1 VVDQPSFQI
10 SIYLLIP
17 NKGHKY
23 LYLYQMQLNCFY
35 ELLFLILLL
44 YKKTM
49 SMIPKNF
56 EDWKWC
62 IEKQCDI
69 PLTVEFAKQRLVV
82 YEDLSNA
89 ETQRFVSNY
98 GIEHL
103 ENIKKWMRI
112 VMNSVE
118 KKIEFNLY
126 QNEKKTTSHSS
137 KWLFGGR

>member
-1 VVDQPSFQI
+1 
-10 SIYLLIP
+10 
-17 NKGHKY
+17 
-23 LYLYQMQLNCFY
+23 
-35 ELLFLILLL
+35 
-44 YKKTM
+44 M
-49 SMIPKNF
+49 STIPKNF

-62 IEKQCDI
+62 IEKKCGI
-69 PLTVEFAKQRLVV
+69 PLTVEFARQRLAV

-112 VMNSVE
+112 VMTSVE
-118 KKIEFNLY
+118 KKIEFNLC